1 MTHPNII
8 YILADD
14 MGYGDLSCL
23 NEESKIHTENL
34 DRLASQGMIFRDAH
48 STSSVCTPSR
58 YSLLTGRYNWRSRLK
73 HGVNW
78 GYSERLI
85 EEGRMTVPSLLKSHG
100 YNTGCVGKWHLGW
113 SWGKKANMTE
123 PVDSFRD
130 TPDFPGNDV
139 DFSLPI
145 TGGPTAVGFD
155 YYFGISA
162 SLDMAPYVYV
172 ENDRVTAQPDRI
184 IPEKTG
190 KQFWR
195 EGPIAPDFA
204 HEDVLPT
211 LTRKAVQY
219 VDDHAQQD
227 APFFLYFPLPAP
239 HTPILPLPQFQG
251 KSGTNE
257 YGDFC
262 LQVDDLVG
270 QIMAALDR
278 NGIAENTILVFTS
291 DNGFSPMGGLEE
303 LKAVGHKPSY
313 VFRGHKFDIYEG
325 GHRMPLVIRWP
336 ETIAAG
342 TASDETVCLAD
353 LLATGAEIVG
363 EPLPPNAG
371 EDSVSNLSVWKGG
384 PVEQSQ
390 REGIVHSSMNGS
402 LSIRKGKWKL
412 EMCPGSGGQSYPRPG
427 PETEGLPP
435 IQLYDLDADVGERQ
449 NLQAEHPEVV
459 EELTNLLT
467 TYIVNGRSIPGEPQ
481 QNADDI
487 LWPQLWWIE
496 DSEG

>member
-1 MTHPNII
+1 MDPPWLVLIT
-8 YILADD
+8 ILA
-14 MGYGDLSCL
+14 
-23 NEESKIHTENL
+23 
-34 DRLASQGMIFRDAH
+34 
-48 STSSVCTPSR
+48 SVPHWIW
-58 YSLLTGRYNWRSRLK
+58 L
-73 HGVNW
+73 
-78 GYSERLI
+78 
-85 EEGRMTVPSLLKSHG
+85 
-100 YNTGCVGKWHLGW
+100 
-113 SWGKKANMTE
+113 
-123 PVDSFRD
+123 
-130 TPDFPGNDV
+130 
-139 DFSLPI
+139 
-145 TGGPTAVGFD
+145 
-155 YYFGISA
+155 
-162 SLDMAPYVYV
+162 V
-172 ENDRVTAQPDRI
+172 ENEAPGPHYPREDRQAILERRPHR
-184 IPEKTG
+184 
-190 KQFWR
+190 
-195 EGPIAPDFA
+195 PDFA

-384 PVEQSQ
+384 P
-390 REGIVHSSMNGS
+390 R
-402 LSIRKGKWKL
+402 
-412 EMCPGSGGQSYPRPG
+412 
-427 PETEGLPP
+427 
-435 IQLYDLDADVGERQ
+435 
-449 NLQAEHPEVV
+449 
-459 EELTNLLT
+459 
-467 TYIVNGRSIPGEPQ
+467 
-481 QNADDI
+481 
-487 LWPQLWWIE
+487 
-496 DSEG
+496 